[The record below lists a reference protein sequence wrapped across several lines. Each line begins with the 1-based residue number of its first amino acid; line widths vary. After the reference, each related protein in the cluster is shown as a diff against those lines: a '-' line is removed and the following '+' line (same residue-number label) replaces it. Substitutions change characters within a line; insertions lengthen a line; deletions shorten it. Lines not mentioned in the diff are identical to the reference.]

1 LAGHPNLK
9 EKLRNILKSS
19 MKTMEDNVK
28 TKEVKMK
35 KERMLVLVV
44 LGFVLAYAFVMV
56 PLPAGAQGGS
66 KPITLNFVSFA
77 PAANMVEFQYI
88 KKELFDRINQL
99 AKGRLVINVKG
110 GPEVIP
116 PFNLAA
122 AVKNGTIDLACIPN
136 AFFEDMVP
144 GIGVTHLSPFNAVEE
159 RKMGVYEAINE
170 LYKKAGM
177 FYLGRGEA
185 TDHGYFI
192 MFLNKPV
199 AKQDDF
205 KGLRLGGS
213 TSFHGQYREL
223 GGVASTV
230 QTTEYNTAMERGTV
244 DGISTSIYIAMA
256 YGFQSVTKYIVQPG
270 FWRSSVAIPV
280 NLATWNKIPSDLQQM
295 MISEMAAFEAKFAP
309 YELEQRNL
317 FIKKFTDTGVK
328 RIDLSPDVGKWF
340 VTASTEGAWKYA
352 QDRQPGDIIPKMRQL
367 LTKK

>member
-1 LAGHPNLK
+1 
-9 EKLRNILKSS
+9 
-19 MKTMEDNVK
+19 
-28 TKEVKMK
+28 
-35 KERMLVLVV
+35 MLVLVV
-44 LGFVLAYAFVMV
+44 IGLVLAFAFVMA
-56 PLPAGAQGGS
+56 PLPAGAQAG

-77 PAANMVEFQYI
+77 PAANVVEFQYI
-88 KKELFDRINQL
+88 KKELFEKINQL
-99 AKGRLVINVKG
+99 AKGRLIINVKG

-116 PFNLAA
+116 PFNLGA
-122 AVKNGTIDLACIPN
+122 AVKNGTIDMACIPN

-144 GIGVTHLSPFNAVEE
+144 GIGVTHLSPFTAVEE
-159 RKMGVYEAINE
+159 RKNGVYEAIGE

-199 AKQDDF
+199 EKPEDF

-223 GGVASTV
+223 GGVASTL

-244 DGISTSIYIAMA
+244 DGLTSSIYIAMA
-256 YGFQSVTKYIVQPG
+256 YGLQSVTKYIVQPG
-270 FWRSSVAIPV
+270 FWRASPALPM
-280 NLATWNKIPSDLQQM
+280 NLASWNKIPPDLQKM

-309 YELEQRNL
+309 YELEQRNA

-328 RIDLSPDVGKWF
+328 PINLSPDTAKWF

-352 QDRQPGDIIPKMRQL
+352 QERQPGDIIPKMRQL